1 MIFVWPLIF
10 VFVLLDLSTAFNT
23 VDLDFFLQPLEHTID
38 IKAITLQWF
47 ELYLRLKFVHA
58 NGESFSCAKVH
69 YGVPQGSVLEP
80 VLFTLYRQYEGEIY
94 IFTSMQMIPRFHP
107 WSQMTHTTLYP
118 SPEWR
123 QYFWFGL
130 QGNLKCII
138 PLRINGLLL
147 CQQLIIAVIFKRKK
161 MRVHRV
167 LHCKDCI
174 LFFPHTTTV
183 LNLILALGWRFSA
196 SFFESYM
203 KLNTN

>member
-58 NGESFSCAKVH
+58 NGESFSYASGH

-80 VLFTLYRQYEGEIY
+80 VLFTLYRQYEGKIY

-161 MRVHRV
+161 WEFIVYSIVKIVYFFFSYYYRIKFNFSFGLKILCIILWI
-167 LHCKDCI
+167 LHEAK
-174 LFFPHTTTV
+174 
-183 LNLILALGWRFSA
+183 
-196 SFFESYM
+196 Y
-203 KLNTN
+203 